1 MSKAKPLALYL
12 AQRHTLTL
20 NDFSHFLWLNPS
32 LALCAEHGCWSPA
45 CTAETP
51 FANAV
56 AASTSPAGT
65 LFLGV
70 KGSNMLPT
78 LLTTKGEEKLVTL
91 MIQVYASYCSHFPP
105 HQKIKREKKKI
116 LILPHNHFKW
126 TLFFNYSTVLFQLLL
141 IPCSLFTC
149 RNNCPLHLSC
159 TSSSG
164 LFWLKTSQL
173 LE

>member
-1 MSKAKPLALYL
+1 MTFQSVPEFHSSPELCVFMSKVKPLALYL

-56 AASTSPAGT
+56 AVSTSPAGT

-70 KGSNMLPT
+70 KGSNTLPT

-126 TLFFNYSTVLFQLLL
+126 TLFFQLQHCFVPALANTL
-141 IPCSLFTC
+141 QFV
-149 RNNCPLHLSC
+149 HL
-159 TSSSG
+159 
-164 LFWLKTSQL
+164 
-173 LE
+173 